1 MKCRM
6 HIEKNTPNS
15 AQRRALQRMVG
26 KEFNEL
32 LERYNRD
39 AILQF
44 LYVMRFVFGF
54 GQKRLQRAADSLT
67 KMQNDLDYRYE
78 LPQDDTPWLCEQ
90 KLIESGIDVKALL
103 KEKGDK
109 ND

>member
-1 MKCRM
+1 MKCRL
-6 HIEKNTPNS
+6 HIEDNRPNS
-15 AQRRALQRMVG
+15 AQRRALKKMVS

-32 LERYNRD
+32 LDRYNRD
-39 AILQF
+39 ANLQY

-54 GQKRLQRAADSLT
+54 GQKKLQQAADALWE
-67 KMQNDLDYRYE
+67 MQRDLDYRYE

-103 KEKGDK
+103 KED
-109 ND
+109 